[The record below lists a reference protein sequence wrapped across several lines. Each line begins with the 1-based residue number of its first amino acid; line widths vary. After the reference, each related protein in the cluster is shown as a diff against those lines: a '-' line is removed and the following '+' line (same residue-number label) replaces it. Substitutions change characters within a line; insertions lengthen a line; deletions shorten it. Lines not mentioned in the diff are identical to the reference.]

1 MSATKSDNAQ
11 TAFEN
16 SADLLNELAG
26 FSGSMEWHRFNL
38 DRRHLLTDGA
48 LYLAEKAGAFWL
60 MDVIASYQGE
70 AKFRGEDFQVWKIQM
85 DAAPGRGCVVFADDG
100 NGNELCRQVIEYT
113 DFPDLSE
120 TVSSADTQTKEHF
133 KLFAARNELLGMTIM
148 LPSEN

>member
-1 MSATKSDNAQ
+1 MLDVWKDAAMLRFTGAVSPRQLRKKGHTMSATKSDNAQ

-85 DAAPGRGCVVFADDG
+85 DAAPGR
-100 NGNELCRQVIEYT
+100 
-113 DFPDLSE
+113 
-120 TVSSADTQTKEHF
+120 
-133 KLFAARNELLGMTIM
+133 
-148 LPSEN
+148 